1 MYDPNDPNFAYYL
14 NNNQNLMNSGQD
26 ALREAARTA
35 QQNFHQQMGTVLQG
49 TMAASMALYGAG
61 KTVGQ
66 KAQEVVYN
74 DMLLNNS
81 GSYVLQ
87 RSAMREMLWGFGIA
101 GSEMGRTLQIGG
113 RRPEFVTPQEYQ
125 FQMQRA
131 VHHRQSELI
140 DMAISAGGSLGASA
154 LTSALTSST
163 ALGAMGA
170 TGLVAGL
177 AVPIGI
183 GLGLQQLTKPIIQPM
198 LDRRAAVR
206 EMAEFTEM
214 ADLNRGTGQRRMSE
228 ESSRELALR
237 FHEQDVSKTRYIPIV
252 GGMIAGRLENT
263 EKQKEIFKKM
273 ASMDMLRDINVE
285 DVDAIQKRVQKTA
298 DIMDKFAGMM
308 NTTRDT
314 ILKIKGQFNAM
325 GFNDTQQNAALES
338 VARFTYS
345 TGFSKDAALQLH
357 GAFTQMGFQ
366 SGNFRMGQEN
376 LQAAYGLNE
385 VASIEALR
393 QGGMISRMYNPG
405 TLGQQFYQNAVNLG
419 QTGWGRVTERGGG
432 NVASAAD
439 YYRRQGAGSTVLG
452 MELENLSMFGKT
464 TNPLD
469 EYERNSD
476 ITRRKLRQGGM
487 SEADTLAYMLSR
499 ETTKEGKE
507 QAWLAYSGLR
517 TIGAGQAEASRR
529 LTALG
534 RIEESSKIVGAYSL
548 NQIATLSP
556 ALKIE
561 STLSESA
568 RVGRILQSR
577 ERMLTSDAIG
587 KESVGLYDKYK
598 DFSKNFENQVHDIYI
613 SEATG
618 LDPNRVKGGI
628 REPIYEQMYQAG
640 YIEKKGGKLDTATA
654 DRMINQKAREMD
666 KSETLF
672 KGKLSQL
679 SARDTKSD
687 YAFLMDYENAQHRLG
702 SFGAWGNNDRFF
714 GDKAIYDYAASKLR
728 SNPKLLREVVEHMKS
743 NGHQLDYKYA
753 KSSGLVKP
761 NPEGE
766 YAERNNFRQI
776 ERAVRDEFNNQM
788 GVDAEGRKTER
799 NVESAFNTVMSS
811 GAQDEGLKNALHDL
825 GIDKGGIGRY
835 KEVIRT
841 MVGQDFKSLTSG
853 SFNWKKD
860 KGRLV
865 EELGVYFGDTK
876 TSKKFVETL
885 KGLTPEKRAPLLAEL
900 AEHPLKTFTPDE
912 KKHFQA
918 MAEGKSSQD
927 ETMQKFTNV
936 LDRLAKALEAK

>member
-432 NVASAAD
+432 NVAAAAD

-452 MELENLSMFGKT
+452 MEIENLSMFGKT

-469 EYERNSD
+469 EYEKNVD
-476 ITRRKLRQGGM
+476 ITRKKLRQGGV

-517 TIGAGQAEASRR
+517 TIGMGQAEASRR
-529 LTALG
+529 TTALN
-534 RIEESSKIVGAYSL
+534 KIQPGSETVIGFSLLSVGNMSD
-548 NQIATLSP
+548 N
-556 ALKIE
+556 
-561 STLSESA
+561 
-568 RVGRILQSR
+568 LQSGLSSYTTGKIGRAQKYR
-577 ERMLTSDAIG
+577 EDVMVSPEIT
-587 KESVGLYDKYK
+587 KEGNKVLYEKLG
-598 DFSKNFENQVHDIYI
+598 DFNEKFDLQLRDIY
-613 SEATG
+613 SNEARG
-618 LDPNRVKGGI
+618 LKDSGRSK
-628 REPIYEQMYQAG
+628 IYEQMVNEG
-640 YIEKKGGKLDTATA
+640 FVTKDKKGNIDTETA
-654 DRMINQKAREMD
+654 DKLINQRLKTID
-666 KSETLF
+666 KKEGLF
-672 KGKLSQL
+672 NTTISKMSNVSKN
-679 SARDTKSD
+679 SD
-687 YAFLMDYENAQHRLG
+687 YAFLMDYDNSRTRI
-702 SFGAWGNNDRFF
+702 GNIKKEAYDM
-714 GDKAIYDYAASKLR
+714 AIAKLR
-728 SNPKLLREVVEHMKS
+728 GNQKLTEKVVEVMKNS
-743 NGHQLDYKYA
+743 GHKLTLDIA
-753 KSSGLVKP
+753 VSTGLIDSPKSPDRKLQVAQEAAIREALPS
-761 NPEGE
+761 
-766 YAERNNFRQI
+766 I
-776 ERAVRDEFNNQM
+776 EAAVRDEYNNIK
-788 GVDAEGRKTER
+788 GVTAEGRQAEKG
-799 NVESAFNTVMSS
+799 VVSAFETISKDPKM
-811 GAQDEGLKNALHDL
+811 QEKLKEL
-825 GIDKGGIGRY
+825 GIDSVGGY
-835 KEVIRT
+835 KNMLKE
-841 MVGQDFKSLTSG
+841 MVGEDFNKLIKG
-853 SFNWKKD
+853 KFNWKENKGELID
-860 KGRLV
+860 KFTL
-865 EELGVYFGDTK
+865 LFGTSEVATK
-876 TSKKFVETL
+876 FTNALKTLDKKNRETL
-885 KGLTPEKRAPLLAEL
+885 LTELSEHTGAPLSEDL
-900 AEHPLKTFTPDE
+900 
-912 KKHFQA
+912 KKHFQN
-918 MAEGKSSQD
+918 MAEGKTPQD
-927 ETMQKFTNV
+927 ETIKKFTDV
-936 LDRLAKALEAK
+936 LDKLAKALTP